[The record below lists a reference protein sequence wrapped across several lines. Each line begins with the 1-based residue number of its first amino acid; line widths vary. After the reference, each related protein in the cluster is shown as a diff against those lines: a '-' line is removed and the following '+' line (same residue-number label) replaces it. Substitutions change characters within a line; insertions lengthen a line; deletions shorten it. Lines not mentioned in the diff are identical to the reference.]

1 MAIVRHLAFGMINH
15 RLAFL
20 RHSAAA
26 REARHLVAF
35 IDQDE
40 AERFAKQIV
49 VVDRDINRFDDS
61 FR

>member
-1 MAIVRHLAFGMINH
+1 MVNH